1 MVLGEWR
8 EVFVKQDWEAVA
20 EKFIRDPRQP
30 TVRDYAREKS
40 LHEKTCANRASREG
54 WIEKRDRYW
63 DKVGTKVEEKL
74 ADRDAVVIARDIT
87 QQLFDIQ
94 SMKQVALRAA
104 GGGSNGELIAYEK
117 PHEAV
122 NAYEKLVKL
131 ERLLTDQSTEN
142 LNINDGRQAVAQL
155 FQIIR
160 EEVNEPAILERIVS
174 RLSELGGAVAR
185 VSPPADNLN

>member
-1 MVLGEWR
+1 M
-8 EVFVKQDWEAVA
+8 KQNWEAVA
-20 EKFIRDPRQP
+20 ESFIRDPRQP

-40 LHEKTCANRASREG
+40 LNEKTCANRASREG

-74 ADRDAVVIARDIT
+74 ADRDATVIARDIT

-94 SMKQVALRAA
+94 RMKQVALRAA
-104 GGGSNGELIAYEK
+104 GGGEHGELITYEK

-131 ERLLTDQSTEN
+131 ERLLTDQSTDN
-142 LNINDGRQAVAQL
+142 LSISDGRQMVT
-155 FQIIR
+155 QILQIVR
-160 EEVNEPAILERIVS
+160 DEVGDASTLERIAS
-174 RLSELGGAVAR
+174 RLSQLGSAVTR
-185 VSPPADNLN
+185 VSAPTTEYN